1 MENICFQITGIFKLC
16 LKTVK
21 INGHEPL
28 RRILLRKFISVDN
41 IHMDI
46 RIFKQ
51 LSTNLIFQFS
61 YFLIGNQPR
70 TAQIHPNPVSGLT
83 GCHLFHGRLFQ

>member
-1 MENICFQITGIFKLC
+1 MENIRFQIAGIFKLR
-16 LKTVK
+16 LKAVK
-21 INGHEPL
+21 IDGHEAL
-28 RRILLRKFISVDN
+28 RRILLRQFVSIDN

-83 GCHLFHGRLFQ
+83 GRHLFHSRLLQ